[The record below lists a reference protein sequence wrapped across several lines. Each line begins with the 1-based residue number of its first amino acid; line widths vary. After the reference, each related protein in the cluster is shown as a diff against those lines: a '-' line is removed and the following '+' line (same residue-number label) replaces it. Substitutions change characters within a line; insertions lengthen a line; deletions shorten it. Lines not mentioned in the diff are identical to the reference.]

1 MSTMKDQMKA
11 ANRMKVAERTPVEP
25 EPSSFSSLS
34 STLSMLKRRAAMI
47 IAGGVIGVATGFLAL
62 SLIGN
67 SYTSEASIRLNF
79 TREDTPNAT
88 ASQQVATMDAMALV
102 NGAVRSLNSRTTA
115 NAIVQRYGL
124 DKPPEGEKP
133 GFISSLVS
141 SIKAR
146 LSFGAPARS
155 RQDIMTDT
163 LLGNVRVMNEPRSY
177 LITVAYTA
185 ASAEFS
191 ADMANAFVSEYIRGQ
206 RLTELSD
213 ARAAA
218 GRDLLNLS
226 GVFGTK
232 HPNYTRA
239 EARVKNLEDQIAAL
253 KSGTVDPS
261 QILVGGQSL
270 MRADPLLARVS
281 PNPRVV
287 IIVFTGLGLALA
299 AFLALLLELQSN
311 HLVARL
317 MNVVVRENMASGKQ

>member
-11 ANRMKVAERTPVEP
+11 ANRMKIAERTPVEP
-25 EPSSFSSLS
+25 ESPSTGTLAA
-34 STLSMLKRRAAMI
+34 TLSVLKRRATMI
-47 IAGGVIGVATGFLAL
+47 AAGGVIGVAAGFLAL
-62 SLIGN
+62 SMIGN

-88 ASQQVATMDAMALV
+88 ASQQVATMDAMAIV

-115 NAIVQRYGL
+115 SAIVQRYSL
-124 DKPPEGEKP
+124 DKAPDTEKP
-133 GFISSLVS
+133 GMISSLIS
-141 SIKAR
+141 DIKAR
-146 LSFGAPARS
+146 LSFGAPVRS

-185 ASAEFS
+185 TSPEFS
-191 ADMANAFVSEYIRGQ
+191 AEMANAFVSEYIRGQ
-206 RLTELSD
+206 RLTELTD

-218 GRDLLNLS
+218 GRDLLSLS
-226 GVFGTK
+226 SVFGAK
-232 HPNYTRA
+232 HPNITRA
-239 EARVKNLEDQIAAL
+239 EARVKNLEDQITAL
-253 KSGTVDPS
+253 KTGAVDPA

-287 IIVFTGLGLALA
+287 IIVFTGLGLALT
-299 AFLALLLELQSN
+299 AFLALILELQSN

-317 MNVVVRENMASGKQ
+317 MNVIAREKMQPGNQ